1 VLLGKST
8 THLNH
13 YSGEDKAALVGGL
26 VVWHPSGNG
35 KSIAASS
42 ASADVGNARLRFYIA
57 YIVRRL
63 CLRRQLQHGR
73 VLARA

>member
-1 VLLGKST
+1 MLLGKST

-42 ASADVGNARLRFYIA
+42 ASADVGNARLRFYIG